1 MVTPVVLEL
10 LELRVQWESVDQ
22 LEPPELM
29 VARYDF

>member
-22 LEPPELM
+22 LEPLELM
-29 VARYDF
+29 VAR